1 MPLAFSRFLSLFE
14 ATRQIDAAVRAAG
27 EFARA
32 RDGLHLCKDQADHA
46 SAGIP
51 L

>member
-1 MPLAFSRFLSLFE
+1 MPTALSRLLSLFE
-14 ATRQIDAAVRAAG
+14 ATRQINAAVRTAA

-32 RDGLHLCKDQADHA
+32 RDGQHHRNDEDHA
-46 SAGIP
+46 STGVP